1 MMICVHISTWVV
13 RVRYHHSDCIIICNG
28 FNALEIY
35 LPVLVRDEIIL
46 ANLDLAI
53 YSATIVERIDET
65 GEQDIRLGTG
75 QNMNYGLYPLATPDR
90 HKYIV

>member
-1 MMICVHISTWVV
+1 MLICVHISTWVV
-13 RVRYHHSDCIIICNG
+13 RVSYHHSDCVIICNG
-28 FNALEIY
+28 FNALEID
-35 LPVLVRDEIIL
+35 LPVLVREEIIL

-53 YSATIVERIDET
+53 YSVTIVERIDKT

-90 HKYIV
+90 NKYIV